1 MLRSLLFIAFL
12 TLTMAVP
19 AAAQLTPPPD
29 PDAPVIQVGP
39 FGISP
44 TIMLRE
50 VGRDEN
56 VFNDRDNPKSDFTF
70 TLVPRAEVVFK
81 PRNLRLAYTAATE
94 YVYYRV
100 YETERATNVSSA
112 VRADVTLG
120 WFTPYVLAS
129 GTNTRQRLN
138 DEIDV
143 RVRHRER
150 VYGGGFGIKLGTRL
164 TLGASGR
171 TTRLRFDE
179 TATRFRG
186 EDLSRSFD
194 SDLQSIEGSAGLQLT
209 PFTTVSL
216 VVSRE
221 QQRFE
226 IARERDSDSIRVTPT
241 FHFSPE
247 AVLNGSI
254 AIGYRRFEPRGV
266 ALPAYSGFVATATIG
281 TTLFNRNRVEM
292 VFGRDIR
299 YSYARDTPYYVATG
313 GTITVTTQLVGPFDV
328 RATGTRHLLAYRANR
343 DTPLAVEPGD
353 DTVTGY
359 GGGIGY
365 RVRDRF
371 RIGLNAE
378 WRGRDSQLS
387 LDREYRNR
395 RIFAS
400 LTWGKQI

>member
-1 MLRSLLFIAFL
+1 MLRALLLIALL
-12 TLTMAVP
+12 TIAAVVP
-19 AAAQLTPPPD
+19 ASAQVTPPPD
-29 PDAPVIQVGP
+29 PDVPVIQVGP

-44 TIMLRE
+44 TVMLRD

-56 VFNDRDNPKSDFTF
+56 VFNERDNPKSDFTF
-70 TLVPRAEVVFK
+70 TLVPRAEVIFR
-81 PRNLRLAYTAATE
+81 PRNLRIAYTAATE
-94 YVYYRV
+94 YVYFRQYKS
-100 YETERATNVSSA
+100 ERATNVSSA

-138 DEIDV
+138 DEIDL
-143 RVRHRER
+143 RARHRER
-150 VYGGGFGIKLGTRL
+150 VYGAGFGIKVGTRL
-164 TLGASGR
+164 TLGGSGR

-179 TATRFRG
+179 AIDFRG
-186 EDLSRSFD
+186 EDLARSFD
-194 SDLQSIEGSAGLQLT
+194 SDLQAIEGSAGLQLT
-209 PFTTVSL
+209 PFTQVSL

-226 IARERDSDSIRVTPT
+226 IARERDSDSIRITPT

-254 AIGYRRFEPRGV
+254 AIGYRRFNPR
-266 ALPAYSGFVATATIG
+266 ASTLPAYSGFVATATVG

-299 YSYARDTPYYVATG
+299 YSYEQDTPYYLATG
-313 GTITVTTQLVGPFDV
+313 GTVTVTTQLVGPFDV
-328 RATGTRHLLAYRANR
+328 RGTGTRQVLAYRANR
-343 DTPLAVEPGD
+343 DTSLAEQPGD
-353 DTVTGY
+353 DTITRY
-359 GGGIGY
+359 GGGVGY
-365 RVRDRF
+365 RIRERV

-378 WRGRDSQLS
+378 WLRRDSQLS

-400 LTWGKQI
+400 LTWGKQL